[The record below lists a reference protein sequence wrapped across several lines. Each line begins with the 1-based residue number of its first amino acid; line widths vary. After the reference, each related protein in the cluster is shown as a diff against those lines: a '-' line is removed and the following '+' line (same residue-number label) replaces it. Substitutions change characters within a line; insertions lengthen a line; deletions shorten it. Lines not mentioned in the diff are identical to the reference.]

1 MAWQR
6 LAESNEIC
14 KGRRMAIAAL
24 AETRQTGPILLDALV
39 GLNRRADD
47 VIRRLRASVFAP
59 GDEKRVDLKFT
70 ITKASEMVGRTSEA
84 IRQAEADGRLP
95 TPRLGLT
102 GRREGY
108 SLAELNHMR
117 DGFGTRPR
125 RGPDDPPVVLAVQNF
140 KGGVGKSTL
149 TCHIAQFLALKGYRI
164 AVIDCDSQAST
175 TTMFGFNPDI
185 DIDDDQTLLPFLR
198 HGGEPDLRYGV
209 RKTPWPGID
218 LIPANL
224 GLYQAEYEAA
234 ARLRGNAD
242 ALDRLRLGVE
252 RLAEDYDV
260 VLLDPPPA
268 LGMVSLAVLRAANAL
283 LIPTPPSTVDF
294 ASTAHFLRMV
304 VEVLEVLEQ
313 HGLGPRGYHFL
324 RVVATKVD
332 EAKSAHTQIREMM
345 QAVFGADMLGASLLD
360 SAEIDNANVQ
370 LRTVYELTGIGT
382 KTHERCRNNLDRL
395 NGEIEL
401 LIRKAWPSHRPEL
414 RRLGLG

>member
-1 MAWQR
+1 
-6 LAESNEIC
+6 
-14 KGRRMAIAAL
+14 MAIAAQ
-24 AETRQTGPILLDALV
+24 AETRPTAPILLDSLV

-47 VIRRLRASVFAP
+47 VIRRLRASMFAP
-59 GDEKRVDLKFT
+59 GDEKHVDLKFT
-70 ITKASEMVGRTSEA
+70 ITKAAEMVGRTSEA
-84 IRQAEADGRLP
+84 VRQAEADGRLP
-95 TPRLGLT
+95 PPRLGST

-108 SLAELNHMR
+108 SLAEINHMR
-117 DGFGTRPR
+117 DVFGTRPR
-125 RGPDDPPVVLAVQNF
+125 RGPDDPPVILAVQNF

-149 TCHIAQFLALKGYRI
+149 TCHIAQYLALRGYRI

-185 DIDDDQTLLPFLR
+185 DIEDDQTLLPFLR
-198 HGGEPDLRYGV
+198 HGGEPDLRYGL
-209 RKTPWPGID
+209 RRTPWPGID

-252 RLAEDYDV
+252 RLADDYDV

-395 NGEIEL
+395 NGEVEL

>member
-1 MAWQR
+1 
-6 LAESNEIC
+6 
-14 KGRRMAIAAL
+14 MAIAAL
-24 AETRQTGPILLDALV
+24 AETRPTGPILLDSLV
-39 GLNRRADD
+39 SLNRRADD
-47 VIRRLRASVFAP
+47 VIRRLRASVFSP
-59 GDEKRVDLKFT
+59 GDEKRVDLRFT
-70 ITKASEMVGRTSEA
+70 ITKAAEMVGRTSEA

-95 TPRLGLT
+95 PPRLGST

-108 SLAELNHMR
+108 SLAEINHMR
-117 DGFGTRPR
+117 DVFSTRPR
-125 RGPDDPPVVLAVQNF
+125 RGTDDPPVILAVQNF

-149 TCHIAQFLALKGYRI
+149 TCHIAQYLALRGYRI

-198 HGGEPDLRYGV
+198 HGGEPDLRYGL
-209 RKTPWPGID
+209 RPTPWPGID

-252 RLAEDYDV
+252 RLADDYDV

-370 LRTVYELTGIGT
+370 LRTVYELTGVGT

-395 NGEIEL
+395 NGEVEL
-401 LIRKAWPSHRPEL
+401 LVRKAWPSHRPEL

>member
-1 MAWQR
+1 MA
-6 LAESNEIC
+6 N
-14 KGRRMAIAAL
+14 AAL
-24 AETRQTGPILLDALV
+24 AEQVSTGPVLLDAMAA
-39 GLNRRADD
+39 LNQRAED
-47 VIRRLRASVFAP
+47 VIKRLRATVFAP
-59 GDEKRVDLKFT
+59 GEEKIVDLRFT
-70 ITKASEMVGRTSEA
+70 ITKAAEMVGRSSEA

-95 TPRLGLT
+95 SPRLGAT

-108 SLAELNHMR
+108 SLAEINHMR
-117 DGFGTRPR
+117 DIFGTRPSR
-125 RGPDDPPVVLAVQNF
+125 ARTDPAIVLAVQNF

-149 TCHIAQFLALKGYRI
+149 TCHIAQSLALKGYRV

-175 TTMFGFNPDI
+175 TTIFGFNPDI
-185 DIDDDQTLLPFLR
+185 DIEDDQTLLPFFR
-198 HGGEPDLRYGV
+198 HGGETDLRYGL
-209 RKTPWPGID
+209 RTTAWPGID

-234 ARLRGNAD
+234 ARLRGNPD
-242 ALDRLRLGVE
+242 ALDRLRRGVDD
-252 RLAEDYDV
+252 LAQDYDV

-268 LGMVSLAVLRAANAL
+268 LGMISLAVLRAANAL

-294 ASTAHFLRMV
+294 ASTAHFLRMI
-304 VEVLEVLEQ
+304 VETLEVLED
-313 HGLGPRGYHFL
+313 HGLGSRGYHFL

-332 EAKSAHTQIREMM
+332 EGKSAHIQIREMM
-345 QAVFGADMLGASLLD
+345 QSVFGADMLGASLLD

-370 LRTVYELTGIGT
+370 LRTVYEITGNS

-401 LIRKAWPSHRPEL
+401 MIRKAWPSHRPDL

>member
-1 MAWQR
+1 
-6 LAESNEIC
+6 
-14 KGRRMAIAAL
+14 MAIAAL
-24 AETRQTGPILLDALV
+24 AETRPTGPILLDSLV

-70 ITKASEMVGRTSEA
+70 ITKAAEMVGRTSEA

-95 TPRLGLT
+95 PPRLGST

-108 SLAELNHMR
+108 SLAEINHMR
-117 DGFGTRPR
+117 DVFGTRPR
-125 RGPDDPPVVLAVQNF
+125 RGTDDPPVILAVQNF

-149 TCHIAQFLALKGYRI
+149 TCHIAQYLALRGYRI

-185 DIDDDQTLLPFLR
+185 DIEDDQTLLPFLR
-198 HGGEPDLRYGV
+198 HGGEPDLRYGL
-209 RKTPWPGID
+209 RRTPWPGID

-370 LRTVYELTGIGT
+370 LRTVYELTGVGT